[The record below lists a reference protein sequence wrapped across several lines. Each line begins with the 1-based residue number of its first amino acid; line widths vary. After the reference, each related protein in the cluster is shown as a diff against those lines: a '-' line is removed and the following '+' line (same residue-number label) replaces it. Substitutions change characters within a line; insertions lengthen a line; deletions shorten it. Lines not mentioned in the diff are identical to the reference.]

1 MVTAGGAMPGTAGVI
16 WIRGGVV
23 TGRMVGSRFVEP
35 VKCRLTVGCPVIVG
49 LSPKAREVEETKFVD
64 TGDGACDAVESPA
77 LGRVVT
83 GGGTTASVEAPMA
96 ETKHEVWVAG
106 LLKTPSKIPV
116 SSFRTR
122 LLLVLYHLPMQ
133 NQ

>member
-1 MVTAGGAMPGTAGVI
+1 MVTAGGAIPGTAGVI

-64 TGDGACDAVESPA
+64 TGDEACDAVEESPA
-77 LGRVVT
+77 LGRAVT

-96 ETKHEVWVAG
+96 ETKQEVCVAG
-106 LLKTPSKIPV
+106 LSKKYQV
-116 SSFRTR
+116 KYQSALVTSFRTR
-122 LLLVLYHLPMQ
+122 LLLV
-133 NQ
+133 